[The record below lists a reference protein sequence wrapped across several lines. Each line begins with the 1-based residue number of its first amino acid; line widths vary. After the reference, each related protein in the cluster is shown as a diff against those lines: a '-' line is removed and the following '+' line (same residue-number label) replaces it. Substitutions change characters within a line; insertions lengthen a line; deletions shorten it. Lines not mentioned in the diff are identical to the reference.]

1 MALSTETLSFKV
13 LNSML
18 DMEIPGTPEGSS
30 TMRSV
35 LGDMA
40 LAQGVPVEEL
50 AQYQQMQLTWNTVVA
65 DIVEHIQGN
74 LEVKLALEIAQLKTI
89 FKPATAGGGWQV
101 VPQDGGAALQSALA
115 TWVSSDT
122 DDGVE

>member
-1 MALSTETLSFKV
+1 MALSTETLSTRV
-13 LNSML
+13 LESML

-35 LGDMA
+35 LSDMA
-40 LAQGVPVEEL
+40 LAQGAPIEEL
-50 AQYQQMQLTWNTVVA
+50 AQYQQMELTWNTVVA

-74 LEVKLALEIAQLKTI
+74 LEVKLAADMAELKSLINSWT
-89 FKPATAGGGWQV
+89 V
-101 VPQDGGAALQSALA
+101 VPQDGGLALQAVLS
-115 TWVSSDT
+115 TWVTSDT